1 MREPERIPFVKKILE
16 GNEIDECIAIEGFC
30 ALHLIDDLPA
40 YSVSFG
46 NGNNCFLVNRKKSI
60 IEHNKL
66 KNIEEIQ
73 L

>member
-1 MREPERIPFVKKILE
+1 MIPFVKKILE

-30 ALHLIDDLPA
+30 ALHLINDLPT

-60 IEHNKL
+60 IQHNKL